1 MTEMIICHKD
11 RWVAGNKTS
20 YLPLPNLL
28 TYKLQMVTKLY
39 RIPQETLFGV
49 YNKSEKK
56 WERELRI
63 ETPFEPVEG
72 WGNSGPIR
80 ASNLLQNVHNLS

>member
-1 MTEMIICHKD
+1 MMVYHKD

-28 TYKLQMVTKLY
+28 TYKLQMITKLY

-49 YNKSEKK
+49 YNKLEKY
-56 WERELRI
+56 ERE
-63 ETPFEPVEG
+63 G
-72 WGNSGPIR
+72 
-80 ASNLLQNVHNLS
+80 